1 MDINNHNFSYN
12 ENYSISFSKVLYG
25 IISGIQS
32 FISTISGFLDIFYL
46 LKEFKIYVLENIF
59 KLMKY
64 IINLLKYS
72 LSFQFIKNKNIRLV
86 TDVIFSAAISL
97 CLILLILIKKEK
109 ENQRELLINRNKS
122 QINECFDNIC

>member
-72 LSFQFIKNKNIRLV
+72 LSFQFIKNK
-86 TDVIFSAAISL
+86 
-97 CLILLILIKKEK
+97 IL
-109 ENQRELLINRNKS
+109 
-122 QINECFDNIC
+122 D